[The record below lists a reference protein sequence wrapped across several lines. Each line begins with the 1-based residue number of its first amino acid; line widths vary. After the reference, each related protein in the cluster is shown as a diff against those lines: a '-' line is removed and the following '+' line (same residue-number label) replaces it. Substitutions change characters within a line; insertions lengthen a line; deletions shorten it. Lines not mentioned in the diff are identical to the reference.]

1 MKIGFLSSWACTCGV
16 AEMGSM
22 LVEQFLAKGIKC
34 AVFGN
39 ELSLAVDLFEVP
51 DELDVMPIRCFST
64 GFTPKPARYFDLSE
78 IKRSVEFLGITHFI
92 INYQSYLFPD
102 IFGLNCLIQWLKER
116 NIQVYAIIHDEALE
130 PTLDWKNITIIAP
143 PSLRRLGGAVIDQ
156 GIPEFELEHGL
167 WSLNNSIT
175 CFGMG
180 RNKLENLLEAT
191 AGCLVDLNPKTFKL
205 NLVIPKPNHAPL
217 DALKEKYPFLTPH
230 FGYKRREDLA
240 KLLHESMAVA
250 IWYPSSGSIANSS
263 AFRFAIGSKVPIL
276 AVRNNWISDYLDS
289 GVFMPTE
296 DSIEPWTKQ
305 IRKLWKS
312 NFDYALYREMMELH
326 QEAAIQLNGWSQI
339 ADQYIELLSR

>member
-22 LVEQFLAKGIKC
+22 LVEQFLAKEISCK
-34 AVFGN
+34 VFGN
-39 ELSLAVDLFEVP
+39 TFNAEDLFEIP
-51 DELDVMPIRCFST
+51 DELGLNVLRCFST
-64 GFTPKPARYFDLSE
+64 GFTHKPARHFNLTDIKWE
-78 IKRSVEFLGITHFI
+78 IEEGRITHFI

-116 NIQVYAIIHDEALE
+116 NIPVYAIIHDEALE
-130 PTLDWKNITIIAP
+130 PMLDWKNITIIAP

-167 WSLNNSIT
+167 RSLNNSIT

-180 RNKLENLLEAT
+180 RNKLENLLEAV
-191 AGCLVDLNPKTFKL
+191 ADCLVDLNPKTFKL
-205 NLVIPKPNHAPL
+205 NLVIPKPNHAPI

-289 GVFMPTE
+289 GVFMPAE
-296 DSIEPWTKQ
+296 DSIESWTKQ
-305 IRKLWKS
+305 IQKLWKS